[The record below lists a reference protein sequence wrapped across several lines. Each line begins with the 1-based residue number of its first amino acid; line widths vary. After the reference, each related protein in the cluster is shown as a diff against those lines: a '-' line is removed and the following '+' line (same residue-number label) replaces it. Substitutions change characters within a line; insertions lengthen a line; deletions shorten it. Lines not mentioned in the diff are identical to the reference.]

1 MGKII
6 CPQCSQQI
14 DDSVR
19 ACPHCGF
26 DKISSYLLQLERQK
40 QAKYIDYTSFHNDIP
55 IQPTVDS
62 TPKCPICNS
71 TNLSKISTVKKATKV
86 SLFGIFGAGD
96 IGKTWKCNNCGSK
109 F

>member
-55 IQPTVDS
+55 IQPTINN
-62 TPKCPICNS
+62 TPKCPTCGS
-71 TNLSKISTVKKATKV
+71 TNLSKVSTMSKAGSVFMWGLFSQKVKK
-86 SLFGIFGAGD
+86 
-96 IGKTWKCNNCGSK
+96 TWHCNNCK
-109 F
+109 YEW

>member
-55 IQPTVDS
+55 IQPTINN
-62 TPKCPICNS
+62 TTKCPTCGS
-71 TNLSKISTVKKATKV
+71 TNIQKISGTKRWL
-86 SLFGIFGAGD
+86 STGLFGLASSD
-96 IGKTWKCNNCGSK
+96 IGKSMVCRSCGFK

>member
-55 IQPTVDS
+55 IQPTINN
-62 TPKCPICNS
+62 TPKCPTCGS
-71 TNLSKISTVKKATKV
+71 TNIQKISGTKRWL
-86 SLFGIFGAGD
+86 STGLFGLASSD
-96 IGKTWKCNNCGSK
+96 IGKSMVCRSCGFK

>member
-55 IQPTVDS
+55 IQPTINN
-62 TPKCPICNS
+62 TPKCPTCGS
-71 TNLSKISTVKKATKV
+71 LQVEKISTGKKVVGGA
-86 SLFGIFGAGD
+86 LFGLFSSD
-96 IGKTWKCNNCGSK
+96 VRNTMYCKSCGCK
-109 F
+109 W